1 MALGLLAILA
11 LCGCGA
17 SPPLAVATPTPLAA
31 TSQAT
36 QSATTGPS
44 PTTTRAMDHVFVV
57 VMENHAYSQVWGT
70 ASTPY
75 TTAFVKANALAANY
89 HAVTHPSLPN
99 YLDLVAGGN
108 YGITDDCNPSPSC
121 HVSARNLADNL
132 DAAGLSWKG
141 YFESMPKPCS
151 ASDSGDYIAHHNPF
165 VYFDDIRTDTARC
178 VAHVVNDRALATDLA
193 SSATTPNFALI
204 VPNNC
209 HNTHDCSVAKGD
221 AWLASNLPPI
231 LQSPACTRERCLLI
245 LLWDEDDKSESNHVL
260 TVFAGSAARTGY
272 VSNAAYDHFDLL
284 ATVESLLHLPT
295 QTANDAAA
303 TPMTDLLR

>member
-1 MALGLLAILA
+1 MPLGLLAILA
-11 LCGCGA
+11 LGGCGA
-17 SPPLAVATPTPLAA
+17 SPPQAVATPTPPSA
-31 TSQAT
+31 TPQAT
-36 QSATTGPS
+36 PSATTGSSPS
-44 PTTTRAMDHVFVV
+44 TTTAVDHVFVV

-70 ASTPY
+70 PSTPY

-89 HAVTHPSLPN
+89 RAVTHPSLPN

-132 DAAGLSWKG
+132 EAAGLRWKG
-141 YFESMPKPCS
+141 YFESMPKPCA
-151 ASDSGDYIAHHNPF
+151 ASDSGDYIVHHNPF
-165 VYFDDIRTDTARC
+165 IYFDGIRTDPARC
-178 VAHVVNDRALATDLA
+178 AAHVLNYRALATDLA
-193 SSATTPNFALI
+193 SGATPNFALI

-231 LQSPACTRERCLLI
+231 LQSSACIQERCLLI

-260 TVFAGSAARTGY
+260 TVFAGSAARPGY

-295 QTANDAAA
+295 QTANDATAA
-303 TPMTDLLR
+303 PMTDLLR